1 MAFNLNSLLDSAGGF
16 LGIGGDPFS
25 TPIGQKVLEATE
37 AELESID
44 WNLNLTIVDIV
55 NTTEDGPKEAM
66 RAVRRRIQNTAG
78 KEERSV
84 FYALILLETL
94 AKNCGKRFHLLICN
108 REFANELITKVI
120 PLSTNAQLVQDKI
133 LSLIQSW
140 AHAFSADL
148 ELQGVAE
155 VYMELKKKGVEFPPP
170 SDDDILL
177 VQKNQTQVSPSR
189 PPSSSSS
196 SSLAVSPSKLS
207 VDSSSRPGSRAQTAA
222 RQSSRTQAAGRVL
235 AGQLSERQVA
245 KLNEDL
251 RRTEETIL
259 VLSQL
264 LSELTPGQEDPE
276 DVALMQE
283 LSVSCKAM
291 QGRVMELLQ
300 ILEERNTVQRL
311 LDINDNFNNVFIRYD
326 RYKRNTT
333 PEEAVLAT
341 AVPAAAAAPA
351 AAAPVARPATLQP
364 PADVS
369 SRPTSSDAAQLVSRP
384 HDFEEMEEW
393 MKNQDELEAIRKE
406 FQGGESLLSPQQTAI
421 TATTKAE
428 GGATPTADGEVSE
441 EFSKFLQK
449 RADVAKES

>member
-37 AELESID
+37 ADLESID
-44 WNLNLTIVDIV
+44 WNLNLTIVDLV
-55 NTTEDGPKEAM
+55 NTTEEGPKEAM

-84 FYALILLETL
+84 FYSLILLETL

-207 VDSSSRPGSRAQTAA
+207 VGSSSRPGSRAQTAA

-259 VLSQL
+259 VLSEL

-300 ILEERNTVQRL
+300 ILDERNTVQRL

-333 PEEAVLAT
+333 PEEAALAK
-341 AVPAAAAAPA
+341 AAPAAAA

-406 FQGGESLLSPQQTAI
+406 FQGSESFLSPQKTATAA
-421 TATTKAE
+421 TATTPKAE
-428 GGATPTADGEVSE
+428 GATPTGDGEVSE